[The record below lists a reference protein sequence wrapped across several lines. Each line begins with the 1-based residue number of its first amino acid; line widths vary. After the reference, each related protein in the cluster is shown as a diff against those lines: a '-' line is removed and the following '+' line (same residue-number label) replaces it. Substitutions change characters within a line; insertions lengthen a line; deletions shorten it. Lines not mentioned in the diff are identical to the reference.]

1 MVAGANV
8 GRGRTYTQDL
18 DGSFYERE
26 RERLMADITS
36 VCIRMTYPQS
46 LEVIIANSNA
56 VNRKLEEQI
65 SVGKGFDSISA
76 LWGQFSELMV
86 QAGMPPTHAADM
98 ETDTDTS
105 VVGQRD
111 TYEPTTQ
118 ADERT

>member
-1 MVAGANV
+1 MVAGAN
-8 GRGRTYTQDL
+8 DL

-36 VCIRMTYPQS
+36 S

-111 TYEPTTQ
+111 AYEPTTQ